1 MQRSLLGNVC
11 MRSRHCMA
19 HLVHTCFCGAC
30 TNRERFG
37 RTHVHGSGLLRGC
50 TTFGE

>member
-37 RTHVHGSGLLRGC
+37 RTHVRGSGLLRGC